1 MFADLTSSDKM
12 RSFVEETGKLIFT
25 NSTATINLWPTFLAG
40 ILVLLGSLV
49 TVAVWDLGRTLTVAI
64 ANCISSE
71 IL

>member
-1 MFADLTSSDKM
+1 MFADLTSSEKM

-49 TVAVWDLGRTLTVAI
+49 I
-64 ANCISSE
+64 A
-71 IL
+71 